1 MEMIDRVRLM
11 HVLVE
16 MKFDAALQVYDKSM
30 QDYDLFDKSRL
41 LLSWFIKQI
50 ELYHTRYFIIPSL
63 LSSLAAMQNW

>member
-41 LLSWFIKQI
+41 LLS
-50 ELYHTRYFIIPSL
+50 
-63 LSSLAAMQNW
+63 